1 MGAVAIAVVGG
12 VWYGARAPEP
22 VPIEVGDPIGSIE
35 SIESIESDQAEAPGP
50 GTVTVHVAGAV
61 RRPGLVAVS
70 VPARVADVVAAAG
83 GAETFADLGA
93 MNLAA
98 PVGDGDRVE
107 VPVLGAAPGP
117 SEPDV
122 GEGGV
127 DLNRATADELQT
139 LPGVGPVIA
148 ARIVAHR
155 EENGPFTTIEDL
167 LDVPGI
173 GETKLAELRAAVRIP

>member
-1 MGAVAIAVVGG
+1 MAAVAIAVVGG

-22 VPIEVGDPIGSIE
+22 VPIEVGDPTGSIA
-35 SIESIESDQAEAPGP
+35 SIGLEAAEAPEP
-50 GTVTVHVAGAV
+50 GIVTVHVAGAV
-61 RRPGLVAVS
+61 RRPGLVSVS

-83 GAETFADLGA
+83 GAEAFADLGA

-107 VPVLGAAPGP
+107 VPVLGAAPGS

-127 DLNRATADELQT
+127 DLNRATANELQA

-148 ARIVAHR
+148 ARIAAHR
-155 EENGPFTTIEDL
+155 EENGPFATIEDL

>member
-1 MGAVAIAVVGG
+1 MAAVAIAVVGG

-22 VPIEVGDPIGSIE
+22 VPIEVGSPIGPDE
-35 SIESIESDQAEAPGP
+35 AEAPELGI
-50 GTVTVHVAGAV
+50 VTVHVAGAV
-61 RRPGLVAVS
+61 RRPGLVTVS

-83 GAETFADLGA
+83 GAEAFADLGA

-107 VPVLGAAPGP
+107 VPAWGGVPGP
-117 SEPDV
+117 SEPDA

-127 DLNRATADELQT
+127 DLNRATANELQT

-148 ARIVAHR
+148 ARIVEYR
-155 EENGPFTTIEDL
+155 EENGPFATIEDL

-173 GETKLAELRAAVRIP
+173 GESKLAELRTVVRTP

>member
-1 MGAVAIAVVGG
+1 MAAVAIAVVGG

-22 VPIEVGDPIGSIE
+22 VPVEVEDPVA
-35 SIESIESDQAEAPGP
+35 SDEAEPPELGM
-50 GTVTVHVAGAV
+50 VTVHVAGAV

-117 SEPDV
+117 SELGA

-127 DLNRATADELQT
+127 DLNRANANELQA

-155 EENGPFTTIEDL
+155 DENGPFDTIEDL

-173 GETKLAELRAAVRIP
+173 GESKLAELRTAVRIP